1 MQDVLEG
8 GDPED
13 RETNCLI
20 IETNQPWGWGG
31 WMVAIRKEGRNRRKK
46 EVLAH
51 LEANWTRYKGEDN
64 SF

>member
-1 MQDVLEG
+1 MQDGLEG

-31 WMVAIRKEGRNRRKK
+31 WMVAIRKEETEGRRK
-46 EVLAH
+46 
-51 LEANWTRYKGEDN
+51 
-64 SF
+64 F